1 MLIPIGDDNVHRRS
15 TPFVVYTIIALNV
28 IVFLFFQHIGQP
40 SGDSFTYGYAAVPY
54 EITHGV
60 DIVQP
65 TRLPRGEIPQA
76 PGPVPIYL
84 TLLSA
89 MFMHGGWA
97 HILGNMLYLWIFGD
111 NIEDNFGHTKFI
123 IFYLV
128 AGFAASFAQIAIA
141 PDSLIPTLGASG
153 AIAGV
158 LGSYLIMFPK
168 NRVRALLP
176 LGFLWTTVELPAM
189 VVLGFWIVIQVI
201 SQYTALVTTTMSE
214 GGGVAYMAHIGGF
227 VAGAILTFLFRQ
239 KRSSYQARDYYDR

>member
-1 MLIPIGDDNVHRRS
+1 
-15 TPFVVYTIIALNV
+15 
-28 IVFLFFQHIGQP
+28 
-40 SGDSFTYGYAAVPY
+40 
-54 EITHGV
+54 
-60 DIVQP
+60 
-65 TRLPRGEIPQA
+65 
-76 PGPVPIYL
+76 
-84 TLLSA
+84 
-89 MFMHGGWA
+89 
-97 HILGNMLYLWIFGD
+97 MLYLWIFGD